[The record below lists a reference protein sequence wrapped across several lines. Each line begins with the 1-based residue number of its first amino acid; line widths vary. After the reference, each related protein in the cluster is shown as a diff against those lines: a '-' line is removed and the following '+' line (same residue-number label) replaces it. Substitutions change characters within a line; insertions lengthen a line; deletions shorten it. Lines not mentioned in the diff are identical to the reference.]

1 MAWTRRSRL
10 ALGIPDTRSL
20 SRGWFCPSFAV
31 SFALFN
37 QEGAGKAG
45 RRLAPAV
52 CCAKGKKNGRTA
64 AYRWAGHPAFP
75 ARWVDGLCRASPG
88 SDALLPP
95 SPRELTMRFPRSGL
109 SHLRSVWPQQR
120 RPGPPGFAV
129 RSGPHVATGF
139 SGTCTWPEKCW
150 RDGPSAPFVR
160 ARFRAH
166 GVNRPARTS
175 RADAAAST
183 ASPAR
188 DT

>member
-1 MAWTRRSRL
+1 MDQAFASCLGNSRHAVAFSRRSSPEL
-10 ALGIPDTRSL
+10 CVVSPPS
-20 SRGWFCPSFAV
+20 WFKKAQGRP
-31 SFALFN
+31 
-37 QEGAGKAG
+37 GAGWHPRSAA
-45 RRLAPAV
+45 RRV
-52 CCAKGKKNGRTA
+52 KKMGAQQHT
-64 AYRWAGHPAFP
+64 GGPDIPAFP

-150 RDGPSAPFVR
+150 RDGPSAPFVC

-166 GVNRPARTS
+166 GVSRPARTS